1 MSLAR
6 LMGYTCAYAIAKI
19 AQELGAERKG
29 ISISSTA
36 ATPEILNN
44 VTWMPTGDKIVKDSK

>member
-1 MSLAR
+1 
-6 LMGYTCAYAIAKI
+6 MGYTCARAVAKTD
-19 AQELGAERKG
+19 QDLGAKRKG

-44 VTWMPTGDKIVKDSK
+44 VTWMHTGDKIVKDSK